1 MSYMGNAIIEMAEA
15 GAVMADMDEVR
26 AWRAAGH
33 DVPITWVEVDT
44 YRGRRRMPAITL
56 EVAERL
62 AGSLDDEQARETL
75 RQAVAD
81 ARGYREMV
89 GRDRGGA
96 VITAASRREAASTAA
111 TAARLAGEI
120 VAAVARGDD
129 LPEEWHRLDA
139 YADIGEP
146 VAEEVCRLV
155 RDDLAYTGIRP

>member
-1 MSYMGNAIIEMAEA
+1 MSYIGNAIIEMAEA

-33 DVPITWVEVDT
+33 DVPTTWVEVDT

-62 AGSLDDEQARETL
+62 AGCLDDEQARETL

-81 ARGYREMV
+81 ARSYREMV
-89 GRDRGGA
+89 GRDGA
-96 VITAASRREAASTAA
+96 VLTAAIRREAASTAA

-139 YADIGEP
+139 YAGIGEP
-146 VAEEVCRLV
+146 IAEEVCRLV
-155 RDDLAYTGIRP
+155 RDDLAHTGIRP